1 MLKIE
6 KITIYNFKSYY
17 KEQSIDF
24 LDSNGLTIIYGENGA
39 GKSTIME
46 SVKFCLGYHIKKE
59 QINTDVIEQ
68 EVLNTL
74 SKQEKDY
81 KINVKLNLKW
91 NDESYEISRTLQ
103 KQDNIWENELT
114 IKNISNNNSFL
125 SEDQSKKFIE
135 KIFPEKTIKF
145 FLFDGENTFEEYK
158 SLLSTKIT
166 QQNVLKTDILK
177 ILGIDSIQNGIHHLK
192 KILEIYTKEK
202 QALSKKSKQN
212 EEIKREIE
220 QLENSKNN
228 LNKQINNKQIDLENY
243 KKEKEELKEYLKNNE
258 VINDYLKK
266 MDAFE
271 KNINEYSKEQEKEIS
286 NLQEYLNSNN
296 IFAFCKT
303 KIINLIKE
311 KNEIENNDFANY
323 KQKSKIINEIAEL
336 NSLKNANECV
346 HCKREI
352 TDEDKRNF
360 DEKINNLKTGQNLN
374 FENNAK
380 YHCFKLIED
389 IENNINNNYFVKD
402 LKNIEEKIK
411 QLKSKI
417 QIENKRKNNE
427 QQEIEKYKFSNED
440 TNEYK
445 NKLNKYNFIED
456 NILTLETDINLHKAQ
471 IEEKE
476 KELEDATKKL
486 ETDDANKEK
495 EEKISTKIDLVNKL
509 KVCLENA
516 EKKYAVK
523 IKERVKDDANEM
535 FQKIK
540 NFDSYKELLI
550 SDIYKVSLKDK
561 NDKIVFSPS
570 QGENVIIILSLI
582 YGIHKNSI
590 VNGTIFFDAPFS
602 VLTDNNSIKIYKHIS
617 QISDKVILLSHEKE
631 YLKNKDFKVLNEYEI
646 VKEKSNS
653 NTDLDIYKSKI
664 KSL

>member
-46 SVKFCLGYHIKKE
+46 SVKFCLGYHIKRE
-59 QINTDVIEQ
+59 QINNDTIET

-103 KQDNIWENELT
+103 KQNDVWENELT

-125 SEDQSKKFIE
+125 SEDQSKKFIA

-158 SLLSTKIT
+158 SLLSTKSLSE
-166 QQNVLKTDILK
+166 NVLKTDILK
-177 ILGIDSIQNGIHHLK
+177 ILGIDSIQNGIHHLR

-202 QALSKKSKQN
+202 QALSKKSEQN
-212 EEIKREIE
+212 EKIKHQIE

-228 LNKQINNKQIDLENY
+228 LNKQIQNKQNELE
-243 KKEKEELKEYLKNNE
+243 KKKTDREKLEEYLKNNE
-258 VINDYLKK
+258 VIKEYLAKK
-266 MDAFE
+266 ESFE
-271 KNINEYSKEQEKEIS
+271 KNISDLSNEQEKQIS
-286 NLQEYLNSNN
+286 KLQEYLNNN
-296 IFAFCKT
+296 NVFAFCKT
-303 KIINLIKE
+303 KIINFIKAQNDV
-311 KNEIENNDFANY
+311 KNDEIENFN
-323 KQKSKIINEIAEL
+323 QKSKIINEIQEL
-336 NSLKNANECV
+336 NNLKNENKCI

-352 TDEDKRNF
+352 TEQDKRDL
-360 DEKINNLKTGQNLN
+360 DEKINILKTDQNLN

-380 YHCFKLIED
+380 YNSLKLIED
-389 IENNINNNYFVKD
+389 IEKNINNSSFFND
-402 LKNIEEKIK
+402 LKNIESQIK
-411 QLKSKI
+411 DLKDKI
-417 QIENKRKNNE
+417 QIENKRKNDE

-445 NKLNKYNFIED
+445 NKFNEYKYLND
-456 NILTLETDINLHKAQ
+456 DINSLLFDINSY
-471 IEEKE
+471 IEHMKGIEKDLDE
-476 KELEDATKKL
+476 ATNKL
-486 ETDDANKEK
+486 ETDDSNKEK
-495 EEKISTKIDLVNKL
+495 VEKITKKIDLIKKL
-509 KVCLENA
+509 RVCLENA

-523 IKERVKDDANEM
+523 IKDKVQNDANEM

-561 NDKIVFSPS
+561 NDKIIFSPS
-570 QGENVIIILSLI
+570 QGENVIIILSLM

-602 VLTDNNSIKIYKHIS
+602 VLTDSNSIKIYKHIS
-617 QISDKVILLSHEKE
+617 QISDKVILLSHKKE

-646 VKEKSNS
+646 VKEKSSS